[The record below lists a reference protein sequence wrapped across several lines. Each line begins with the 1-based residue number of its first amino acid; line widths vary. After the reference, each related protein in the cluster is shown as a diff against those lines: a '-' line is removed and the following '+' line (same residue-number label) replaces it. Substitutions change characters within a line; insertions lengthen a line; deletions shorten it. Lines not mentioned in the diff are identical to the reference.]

1 LPVFY
6 RVYQL
11 NSQTGEYKF
20 NIENEVYEEIKLSDR
35 FHGVN
40 KIAHDIQINSNINQ
54 SAGARIL
61 HLQVSTIKKAGNKIF
76 RLKSFQLKQLPVET
90 SGLLK
95 KANTIKNVHPWKAN
109 SVLKQGKW
117 VKIGVSGKRIIKI
130 PYSKLISLG
139 FTDPSKVNVFGSG
152 GVILSEDPGE
162 IEYDDLEQCAVWHDK
177 NNGADCLFF
186 YSPGT
191 TEWNYNVS
199 DSIFTHRLDDYSP
212 KGYFFLTNNVGTT
225 KTAELL
231 PVIQQPATHSVVVA
245 DSYQLFESELENVL
259 PLGSGKQWFGEKFKN
274 SSVKSIDFDLTDIDI
289 TQPIKVRINAIS
301 RSYSK
306 SEMKLQL
313 NQKDLGV
320 LNFSQ
325 VNTGSQTSN
334 FADEKAGIFKSLST
348 GNQVKITL
356 KYFAG
361 SNNNS
366 TDENALAWLD
376 FLEINYRRKLKFG
389 NEALFFRDSRTI
401 GTAKTVAFS
410 IENAAAGCRVFDITS
425 VNNAKEIPLQISGN
439 VAVAK
444 RPGSELF
451 EYVAFNPNG
460 IYTEPEYMGEVA
472 IQNLH
477 AISTPEF
484 IIITHPNFIS
494 SANRLADFHRSYDG
508 MSVEVVT
515 ADQVYNE
522 FSSGAKSATGI
533 RNFVKMLYDRGDKLK
548 YVLLFGDGSFDNR
561 GIRPETKNFIPTYQS
576 ENSLVP
582 VASFVSDDYFAIL
595 DAGESVY
602 NGAEDVGIGRIPCS
616 TTYEAELVINKIENY
631 YKPEALGNWRNIVC
645 LIGDDEDGSLHMS
658 DSEKLANQI
667 NTSHNEFIIDRIY
680 LDAYLQQVTA
690 GEEKYPDVTD
700 AINTRVKEGVLI
712 LNYVGH
718 ANERFMADEHVLD
731 ISNVNSWSNSQ
742 NLPIF
747 VTATCEFSRYDA
759 DDMSIG
765 EYVLFNPVGGGIGL
779 FSTTRLVFAYSN

>member
-1 LPVFY
+1 MKKYLFLLFIIVVGFTGGDVKKEQIVLEWNDLQIEENGSTVIAELNFKDAGFPDPEANLPVFY

-259 PLGSGKQWFGEKFKN
+259 PMGSGNQWLGEKFKN
-274 SSVKSIDFDLTDIDI
+274 S
-289 TQPIKVRINAIS
+289 
-301 RSYSK
+301 
-306 SEMKLQL
+306 
-313 NQKDLGV
+313 
-320 LNFSQ
+320 
-325 VNTGSQTSN
+325 
-334 FADEKAGIFKSLST
+334 
-348 GNQVKITL
+348 
-356 KYFAG
+356 
-361 SNNNS
+361 
-366 TDENALAWLD
+366 
-376 FLEINYRRKLKFG
+376 
-389 NEALFFRDSRTI
+389 
-401 GTAKTVAFS
+401 
-410 IENAAAGCRVFDITS
+410 
-425 VNNAKEIPLQISGN
+425 
-439 VAVAK
+439 
-444 RPGSELF
+444 
-451 EYVAFNPNG
+451 
-460 IYTEPEYMGEVA
+460 
-472 IQNLH
+472 
-477 AISTPEF
+477 
-484 IIITHPNFIS
+484 
-494 SANRLADFHRSYDG
+494 
-508 MSVEVVT
+508 
-515 ADQVYNE
+515 
-522 FSSGAKSATGI
+522 
-533 RNFVKMLYDRGDKLK
+533 
-548 YVLLFGDGSFDNR
+548 
-561 GIRPETKNFIPTYQS
+561 
-576 ENSLVP
+576 
-582 VASFVSDDYFAIL
+582 
-595 DAGESVY
+595 
-602 NGAEDVGIGRIPCS
+602 
-616 TTYEAELVINKIENY
+616 
-631 YKPEALGNWRNIVC
+631 
-645 LIGDDEDGSLHMS
+645 
-658 DSEKLANQI
+658 
-667 NTSHNEFIIDRIY
+667 
-680 LDAYLQQVTA
+680 
-690 GEEKYPDVTD
+690 
-700 AINTRVKEGVLI
+700 
-712 LNYVGH
+712 
-718 ANERFMADEHVLD
+718 
-731 ISNVNSWSNSQ
+731 
-742 NLPIF
+742 
-747 VTATCEFSRYDA
+747 
-759 DDMSIG
+759 
-765 EYVLFNPVGGGIGL
+765 
-779 FSTTRLVFAYSN
+779 